1 MMITMFII
9 CYRDPMCQIHTQW
22 WHFSALIG
30 YCSFDDVLSQ
40 KYGQVIINDDHHV
53 HNLLKGPH
61 VPNSYAVGT
70 LFGVDGFYCSFD
82 DVSSQK
88 YGQVI
93 INYNIFKERCVATHQ
108 ANRQL
113 LGITLRWWWMNE
125 RICTL
130 VHVLLTL
137 SGDCSEAIIH
147 PSHHTGRPQAA
158 LFPGYN
164 AVPLVS
170 KVNPW
175 FCPCFTTNTWSEV
188 FNIEEFAVWNK
199 QMKTNLKY

>member
-1 MMITMFII
+1 MVFHNKSMVRSSYMMMTMLII

-137 SGDCSEAIIH
+137 SGGLFWGH
-147 PSHHTGRPQAA
+147 PSTVPYRQAS
-158 LFPGYN
+158 GG
-164 AVPLVS
+164 VIS
-170 KVNPW
+170 R
-175 FCPCFTTNTWSEV
+175 
-188 FNIEEFAVWNK
+188 I
-199 QMKTNLKY
+199 

>member
-1 MMITMFII
+1 MITMFII
-9 CYRDPMCQIHTQW
+9 RYRTPCGKSGCNGDI
-22 WHFSALIG
+22 FEAIG
-30 YCSFDDVLSQ
+30 YCCFWWCFITKVQS
-40 KYGQVIINDDHHV
+40 GHHK
-53 HNLLKGPH
+53 LL
-61 VPNSYAVGT
+61 
-70 LFGVDGFYCSFD
+70 CSWNETCCHF
-82 DVSSQK
+82 
-88 YGQVI
+88 
-93 INYNIFKERCVATHQ
+93 Q
-108 ANRQL
+108 ANRHL

-188 FNIEEFAVWNK
+188 FYIEEFAVWNK

>member
-1 MMITMFII
+1 MIFMWVLVI
-9 CYRDPMCQIHTQW
+9 
-22 WHFSALIG
+22 L
-30 YCSFDDVLSQ
+30 DDKSSKKIQARGRANPPPFLAMPAFWL
-40 KYGQVIINDDHHV
+40 HM
-53 HNLLKGPH
+53 
-61 VPNSYAVGT
+61 VPQPLPY
-70 LFGVDGFYCSFD
+70 
-82 DVSSQK
+82 
-88 YGQVI
+88 
-93 INYNIFKERCVATHQ
+93 Q

-137 SGDCSEAIIH
+137 SGDCSRAIIH
-147 PSHHTGRPQAA
+147 PLYHTGRPQMA

-175 FCPCFTTNTWSEV
+175 FSPCFTTNTWSDV
-188 FNIEEFAVWNK
+188 FYIEEFAVWNK

>member
-1 MMITMFII
+1 MST
-9 CYRDPMCQIHTQW
+9 
-22 WHFSALIG
+22 LE
-30 YCSFDDVLSQ
+30 
-40 KYGQVIINDDHHV
+40 
-53 HNLLKGPH
+53 GPH
-61 VPNSYAVGT
+61 CIAMHCGQILQKIQARGRAPPSLAMPAFWVHMVPQPLPY
-70 LFGVDGFYCSFD
+70 
-82 DVSSQK
+82 
-88 YGQVI
+88 
-93 INYNIFKERCVATHQ
+93 Q

-113 LGITLRWWWMNE
+113 LSITLRWWWMNE

-137 SGDCSEAIIH
+137 SGDCSRAIIH
-147 PSHHTGRPQAA
+147 PPYHTGRPQMA

-188 FNIEEFAVWNK
+188 FYIEEFAVWNK

>member
-9 CYRDPMCQIHTQW
+9 CYRDPMSQIHTQW
-22 WHFSALIG
+22 WHFSALMG
-30 YCSFDDVLSQ
+30 
-40 KYGQVIINDDHHV
+40 
-53 HNLLKGPH
+53 
-61 VPNSYAVGT
+61 
-70 LFGVDGFYCSFD
+70 YCSFD